1 MVGLVHKILF
11 DFLEETAG
19 TEVVLEVKRKAGV
32 DEDKAFRM
40 DEVYDDAEWRRLFS
54 ATCEVLGV
62 TQDQAEE
69 AYADF
74 FCKDAMKRWPM
85 WFSMSKTAREFLE
98 RQPKIHNGFATGVR
112 DQKAGQAINDKFDLE
127 QTEHGFVMH
136 YRSPNQLCGLYTAT
150 ARWIINHYGDD
161 ASIDQTK
168 CLKQGD
174 SECEIRIRWAA

>member
-11 DFLEETAG
+11 EFLEETAG
-19 TEVVLEVKRKAGV
+19 TAVVLEVKRKAGV

-40 DEVYDDAEWRRLFS
+40 DEVYDDQEWQRLFS
-54 ATCEVLGV
+54 ATGDVLGV
-62 TQDQAEE
+62 TQDEAETAFAE
-69 AYADF
+69 F
-74 FCKDAMKRWPM
+74 FYEDTMKRWPM

-112 DQKAGQAINDKFDLE
+112 DQNAGQAINDKFDLE
-127 QTEHGFVMH
+127 QAEHGIVMH
-136 YRSPNQLCGLYTAT
+136 YRSPNQLCGLYIAL